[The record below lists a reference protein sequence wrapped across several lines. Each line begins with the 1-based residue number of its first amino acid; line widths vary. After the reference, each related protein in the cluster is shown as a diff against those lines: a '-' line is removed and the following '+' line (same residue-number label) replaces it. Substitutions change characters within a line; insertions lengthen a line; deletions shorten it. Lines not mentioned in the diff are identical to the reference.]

1 MGGSPASNKPT
12 SSSQHHSSHDK
23 ASLTKGPSTSRN
35 SKLGEG
41 SGSVPKISEAKEP
54 EGEFGRASLQ
64 VDLVGAPCDH
74 RRWACDEVRAYA
86 WY

>member
-1 MGGSPASNKPT
+1 MGGSPASNKPK
-12 SSSQHHSSHDK
+12 SGRQDHSGHDK
-23 ASLTKGPSTSRN
+23 ASLTKGPSSCN
-35 SKLGEG
+35 SK
-41 SGSVPKISEAKEP
+41 SGGRSGRVPKISEAKEL